1 MSILI
6 SFILH
11 NHSRW
16 VYLPWLIPVSPP
28 VVNVSSIKKFLIR
41 DEKVAKT
48 AKSLGQTY
56 EMNEANVL
64 YLIISGYLER
74 VIVKNDIRP
83 QGKKQKYYL
92 LLKMFMRY

>member
-1 MSILI
+1 MGLSTLVNP
-6 SFILH
+6 SFT
-11 NHSRW
+11 
-16 VYLPWLIPVSPP
+16 PCC
-28 VVNVSSIKKFLIR
+28 NVSSIKKFLIR

-56 EMNEANVL
+56 KMNEANVL
-64 YLIISGYLER
+64 YLIISGYLVR